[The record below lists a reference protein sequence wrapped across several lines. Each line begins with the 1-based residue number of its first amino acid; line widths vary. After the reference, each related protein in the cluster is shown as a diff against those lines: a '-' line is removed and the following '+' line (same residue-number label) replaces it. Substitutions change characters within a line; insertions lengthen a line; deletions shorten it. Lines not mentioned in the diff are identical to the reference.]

1 MPRKTKET
9 SNEELNEKKIAKKV
23 TKKNSK
29 VSLAK
34 NTSKSN
40 TKSSTKNTVSS
51 KKSTTKK
58 ATTQKKSTKTSS
70 SKNKSEKKSEST
82 KLAKTNKST
91 KTKTKNTT
99 IKKTNPVFSSEYYD
113 LPYKYNQ
120 TVVKILAQTPT
131 TLFIYWE
138 ISDSDRESLKN
149 AYGKYFFEVTKPVLI
164 VHNETLNY
172 AFTVDIN
179 DFANSWYL
187 HVRDSAS
194 RYKIELGRIPVQ
206 NINYDYIPNYDVS
219 SQGPIEPINLPYIYI
234 SSSNELDSPND
245 KILDNKLDKIY
256 FRNLKTNELIEKSI
270 FDFPNIYQNGKFVN
284 IYELYTK
291 LYKNEIA
298 HDSFNLYNPSSGNLS
313 SGSFSSQFK

>member
-9 SNEELNEKKIAKKV
+9 AKEELIEKNVKNAPKKS
-23 TKKNSK
+23 TKKTISK
-29 VSLAK
+29 VEVKTEKNKVSKSKTASAK
-34 NTSKSN
+34 KSN
-40 TKSSTKNTVSS
+40 TKRKAIVKTDSAV
-51 KKSTTKK
+51 KKGKEKTAKK
-58 ATTQKKSTKTSS
+58 APNSKKTSS
-70 SKNKSEKKSEST
+70 QKKVSENSKIT
-82 KLAKTNKST
+82 
-91 KTKTKNTT
+91 
-99 IKKTNPVFSSEYYD
+99 FSPEYYD
-113 LPYKYNQ
+113 LPYKYDQ

-138 ISDSDRESLKN
+138 ISESDRESLKHT
-149 AYGKYFFEVTKPVLI
+149 YGKYFFEITKPVLI

-172 AFTVDIN
+172 SFTVDID

-256 FRNLKTNELIEKSI
+256 FRNIKTNQLIERDI
-270 FDFPNIYQNGKFVN
+270 TDFPNIYQNGKFIN
-284 IYELYTK
+284 IYEIYCK
-291 LYKNEIA
+291 LYRNEISTN
-298 HDSFNLYNPSSGNLS
+298 SFNLFNPSSGNLS